1 MSDQR
6 RCVEPESCGLSIVR
20 QCELLGLPRST
31 YYYELASESIEN
43 LELMRRI
50 DEQYLETPFY
60 GSRKMAE
67 ELSSAKQPLNRK
79 RVQRLMRIMGISAID
94 PRRKTS
100 QPGVG
105 HRVYPD
111 LLRGLTVDHANQV
124 WCSDITYIP
133 LRYGFMYLVA
143 VLDWHSRFVLSWRL
157 SNTLDTEFCVAAL
170 NEALTSYGRPDIFN
184 TDQGAQF
191 TSHDF
196 TSLLLENQIAIS
208 MDGRGRALDNVFI
221 ERLWRSV
228 KYENIYLKDY
238 ESGVDLESGLE
249 QYFDFYDHRRIH
261 QALDYRT
268 PHEVFTASLR
278 TSPGRQTRRS
288 KQPRPTLS

>member
-1 MSDQR
+1 
-6 RCVEPESCGLSIVR
+6 LSIVR

-31 YYYELASESIEN
+31 YYYELATESVEN

-79 RVQRLMRIMGISAID
+79 RVQRLMRIMGISAIF
-94 PRRKTS
+94 PQKKTS
-100 QPGVG
+100 SPGVG
-105 HRVYPD
+105 HRVYPY
-111 LLRGLTVDHANQV
+111 LLRNLTVDRPLQV
-124 WCSDITYIP
+124 LCSDITYIP
-133 LRYGFMYLVA
+133 LRQGFMYLVA
-143 VLDWHSRFVLSWRL
+143 VMVWYSRYVLSWRL
-157 SNTLDTEFCVAAL
+157 SNTLDTDFCLAAVE
-170 NEALTSYGRPDIFN
+170 EAITTFGAPDIFN

-191 TSHDF
+191 TSHEF

-221 ERLWRSV
+221 ERLWRSL
-228 KYENIYLKDY
+228 KYEDIYLKDY
-238 ESGVDLESGLE
+238 ESGADLCYGLE
-249 QYFDFYDHRRIH
+249 RYFDFYDHRRIH

-268 PHEVFTASLR
+268 PHEVFNASVP
-278 TSPGRQTRRS
+278 TTHGRQTQRS
-288 KQPRPTLS
+288 KPPRPTLS

>member
-1 MSDQR
+1 MSDKR
-6 RCVEPESCGLSIVR
+6 SCVEPESCGLSIVR

-31 YYYELASESIEN
+31 YYYELATESIEN

-67 ELSSAKQPLNRK
+67 ELSTRQQPLNRK
-79 RVQRLMRIMGISAID
+79 RVQRLMRLMGLSAIF
-94 PRRKTS
+94 PQKKTS

-105 HRVYPD
+105 HRVYPY
-111 LLRGLTVDHANQV
+111 LLRGLMVDRANHV

-133 LRYGFMYLVA
+133 LRQGFMYLVA
-143 VLDWHSRFVLSWRL
+143 VMDWHSRLVLSWRL
-157 SNTLDTEFCVAAL
+157 SNTLDTEFCLAAL
-170 NEALTSYGRPDIFN
+170 DDALTTYGRPDIFN

-191 TSHDF
+191 TSHEF

-221 ERLWRSV
+221 ERLWRSL
-228 KYENIYLKDY
+228 KYEDIYLKDY
-238 ESGVDLESGLE
+238 ESGADLSYGLE
-249 QYFDFYDHRRIH
+249 RYFDFYDHRRIH

-278 TSPGRQTRRS
+278 TSHGRQTQRS
-288 KQPRPTLS
+288 KPRRPTLA

>member
-1 MSDQR
+1 MLDKR

-31 YYYELASESIEN
+31 YYYELATESVEN

-50 DEQYLETPFY
+50 DEQYLETPFF

-67 ELSSAKQPLNRK
+67 ELSSPHQPLNRK
-79 RVQRLMRIMGISAID
+79 RVQRLMRIMGISAIF
-94 PRRKTS
+94 PQKKTS
-100 QPGVG
+100 LPGVG
-105 HRVYPD
+105 HRVYPY
-111 LLRGLTVDHANQV
+111 LLRGLTVDRANQV

-170 NEALTSYGRPDIFN
+170 DDALATYGRPDIFN

-196 TSLLLENQIAIS
+196 TSRLLEEQIAIS

-228 KYENIYLKDY
+228 KYENIYLKEY
-238 ESGVDLESGLE
+238 ESGADLYCGLE
-249 QYFDFYDHRRIH
+249 WYFDFYDHRRKH

-278 TSPGRQTRRS
+278 TTHGRQTQRS
-288 KQPRPTLS
+288 KPPRPTLS

>member
-1 MSDQR
+1 MSDRR

-20 QCELLGLPRST
+20 QCELLDLARST
-31 YYYELASESIEN
+31 YYYELASESTEN
-43 LELMRRI
+43 LELMRRL
-50 DEQYLETPFY
+50 DEQYLKTPFF

-67 ELSSAKQPLNRK
+67 ELSSPKQPLNRK
-79 RVQRLMRIMGISAID
+79 RLQRLMRIMGIAALY
-94 PRRKTS
+94 PRKKTS
-100 QPGVG
+100 LPGVG
-105 HRVYPD
+105 HRVYPY
-111 LLRGLTVDHANQV
+111 LLRDLTVQRANQV

-143 VLDWHSRFVLSWRL
+143 VMDWHSRFVLSWRL
-157 SNTLDTEFCVAAL
+157 SNTLDTEFCLAAL
-170 NEALTSYGRPDIFN
+170 DDALTTYGRPEIFN

-196 TSLLLENQIAIS
+196 TSRLTENQIAIS

-228 KYENIYLKDY
+228 KYEDIYLKDY
-238 ESGVDLESGLE
+238 ESGADLYYGLE
-249 QYFDFYDHRRIH
+249 RYFDFYDHHRIH

-278 TSPGRQTRRS
+278 TINGRQTQRS

>member
-1 MSDQR
+1 VSEKR

-31 YYYELASESIEN
+31 YYYELATESIEN

-50 DEQYLETPFY
+50 DEQYLETPFF
-60 GSRKMAE
+60 GSRRMAE
-67 ELSSAKQPLNRK
+67 ELSSPRRPLNRK
-79 RVQRLMRIMGISAID
+79 RVQRLMRIMGIEAIY
-94 PRRKTS
+94 PRKRTS

-105 HRVYPD
+105 HRVYPY
-111 LLRGLTVDHANQV
+111 LLRGLTVDRANQV

-133 LRYGFMYLVA
+133 LRYGFMYLAA

-170 NEALTSYGRPDIFN
+170 DEALTSYGRPDIFN

-191 TSHDF
+191 TSHEF
-196 TSLLLENQIAIS
+196 TSRLLEEQIAIS

-228 KYENIYLKDY
+228 KYEDIYLKDY
-238 ESGVDLESGLE
+238 ESGTDLCDGLE
-249 QYFDFYDHRRIH
+249 RYFDFYDHRRKH
-261 QALDYRT
+261 QALDNRT

-278 TSPGRQTRRS
+278 TTHGRQTQRS

>member
-1 MSDQR
+1 VSDKR
-6 RCVEPESCGLSIVR
+6 SCVEPESCGLSIVR

-31 YYYELASESIEN
+31 YYYELATESIEN

-67 ELSSAKQPLNRK
+67 ELSTRQQPLNRK
-79 RVQRLMRIMGISAID
+79 RVQRLMRLMGLSAIF
-94 PRRKTS
+94 PQKKTS

-105 HRVYPD
+105 HRVYPY
-111 LLRGLTVDHANQV
+111 LLRGLMVDRANHV

-133 LRYGFMYLVA
+133 LRQGFMYLVA
-143 VLDWHSRFVLSWRL
+143 VMDWHSRLVLSWRL
-157 SNTLDTEFCVAAL
+157 SNTLDTEFCLAAL
-170 NEALTSYGRPDIFN
+170 DDALTTYGRPDIFN

-191 TSHDF
+191 TSHEF

-221 ERLWRSV
+221 ERLWRSL
-228 KYENIYLKDY
+228 KYEDIYLKDY
-238 ESGVDLESGLE
+238 ESGADLSYGLE
-249 QYFDFYDHRRIH
+249 RYFDFYDHRRIH

-278 TSPGRQTRRS
+278 TSHGRQTQRS
-288 KQPRPTLS
+288 KPRRPTLA

>member
-31 YYYELASESIEN
+31 YYYELATESAEN

-50 DEQYLETPFY
+50 DEQSLETPFF
-60 GSRKMAE
+60 GSRRMVE
-67 ELSSAKQPLNRK
+67 ELSSPRRPLNRK
-79 RVQRLMRIMGISAID
+79 RVQRLMRIMGIEAIY
-94 PRRKTS
+94 PRKRTS

-105 HRVYPD
+105 HRVYPY
-111 LLRGLTVDHANQV
+111 LLRGLTVDRANQV

-133 LRYGFMYLVA
+133 LRDGFMYLAA

-170 NEALTSYGRPDIFN
+170 DEALATYGRPDIFN

-191 TSHDF
+191 TSHEF
-196 TSLLLENQIAIS
+196 TSRLLEEQIAIS
-208 MDGRGRALDNVFI
+208 MAGRGRALDNVFI

-228 KYENIYLKDY
+228 KYEDIYLKDY
-238 ESGVDLESGLE
+238 ESGADLCYGLE
-249 QYFDFYDHRRIH
+249 RYFDFYDHRRKH

-278 TSPGRQTRRS
+278 TTHGRQTQRS
-288 KQPRPTLS
+288 KPPRPTLS